1 MSNYNKIGR
10 LFIKL
15 EAIRD
20 DLESLKAIRDN
31 MAEDSLKA
39 TITVEFKD
47 QENKPV
53 SLSTF
58 STLNY
63 FIHELERRERAVR
76 GQIDRKINRKWYEFW
91 KLW

>member
-10 LFIKL
+10 LFIEL

-31 MAEDSLKA
+31 MTEDSLKA
-39 TITVEFKD
+39 TITIEFKD

-63 FIHELERRERAVR
+63 FINELERRERAVR